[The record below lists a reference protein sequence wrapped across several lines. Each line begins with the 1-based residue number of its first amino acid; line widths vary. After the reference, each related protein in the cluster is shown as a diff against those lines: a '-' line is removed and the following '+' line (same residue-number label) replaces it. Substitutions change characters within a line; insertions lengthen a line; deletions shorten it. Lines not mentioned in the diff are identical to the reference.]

1 MYLEVEKHSNRF
13 PILSKIG
20 YMTIHGYMCHTT
32 TSERLFSA
40 IENITVWK
48 CREIGFFT
56 WKFNINLILY
66 NKTIDKTY
74 YLRFR
79 LVKNK

>member
-20 YMTIHGYMCHTT
+20 YMTIYGYMCHTT

-40 IENITVWK
+40 IKNITV
-48 CREIGFFT
+48 
-56 WKFNINLILY
+56 
-66 NKTIDKTY
+66 
-74 YLRFR
+74 
-79 LVKNK
+79 